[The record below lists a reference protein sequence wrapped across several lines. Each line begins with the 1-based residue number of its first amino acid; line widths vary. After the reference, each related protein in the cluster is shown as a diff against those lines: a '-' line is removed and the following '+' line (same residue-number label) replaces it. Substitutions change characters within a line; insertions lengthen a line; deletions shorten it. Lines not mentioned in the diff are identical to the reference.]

1 MAARRS
7 YGSGRVYVRTDA
19 AGRETFYGSW
29 WTNGRRV
36 KRRLG
41 VKRARGGR
49 EGLTAAQA
57 ESELR
62 RLMGEVTP
70 SSSPGDRLDMAEV
83 GRRYRKHLE
92 ALGRK
97 RSTLAAVEMTLRV
110 WIEPN
115 LGDRALDK
123 IRPEDVEDLMRA
135 MSKAGVGV
143 KSIRN
148 YIGTLSA
155 IFRFAMHPRRKWATS
170 NPCEV
175 IDLPPAR
182 RSEEIR
188 FLTTVEVEA
197 LVKAAVEGEHEALDR
212 ALYVVAAMTGL
223 RQGELIALRW
233 QDMDRDTRRVRVRRS
248 HVLGEFDTPKSRRS
262 ERSVP
267 LSRRVASELDG
278 WRIETRW
285 RSPGDLV
292 FAEPASGEV
301 LRRGALMRRYRRALK
316 GAGVES
322 GHRFHDL
329 RHTFGT
335 AMAAAGVPMRTL
347 QEWMGHRDLA
357 TTQRY
362 TDYAPNEREVEMVD
376 RAFGEGA
383 DG

>member
-70 SSSPGDRLDMAEV
+70 ASSPGDRLDMAEV

-110 WIEPN
+110 WIEPH

-143 KSIRN
+143 KSVRN

-175 IDLPPAR
+175 IDLPPVR
-182 RSEEIR
+182 TSEEIR
-188 FLTTVEVEA
+188 FLTTVEVDA
-197 LVKAAVEGEHEALDR
+197 LAKAAVEGEHQALDR
-212 ALYVVAAMTGL
+212 ALYVLAAMTGL

-233 QDMDRDTRRVRVRRS
+233 QDVDQDARRVRVRRS

-278 WRIETRW
+278 WRLKTRW
-285 RSPGDLV
+285 GSPADLV
-292 FAEPASGEV
+292 FAEPVSGEV

-316 GAGVES
+316 AAGVEP

-362 TDYAPNEREVEMVD
+362 ADYAPNEREVEMVD
-376 RAFGEGA
+376 RAFGEGL

>member
-19 AGRETFYGSW
+19 GGRETFYGSW
-29 WTNGRRV
+29 WANGRRV

-49 EGLTAAQA
+49 EGLTATQA
-57 ESELR
+57 ETELR
-62 RLMGEVTP
+62 RLMGEVRP
-70 SSSPGDRLDMAEV
+70 SSSAGDRLDMAEV

-110 WIEPN
+110 WIEPH

-135 MSKAGVGV
+135 MSKAGVGA
-143 KSIRN
+143 KSVRN

-155 IFRFAMHPRRKWATS
+155 IFRFAMHPQRKWATS

-182 RSEEIR
+182 TSEEIR
-188 FLTTVEVEA
+188 FLTIAEVDA
-197 LVKAAVEGEHEALDR
+197 LAKAAVAGEHHALDR

-233 QDMDRDTRRVRVRRS
+233 QDVDRDARRVRVRRS

-267 LSRRVASELDG
+267 LSRRVASELGRWQLD
-278 WRIETRW
+278 TRW
-285 RSPGDLV
+285 GRPDDLV
-292 FAEPASGEV
+292 FAEPASGDV

-316 GAGVES
+316 AAGVEP

-362 TDYAPNEREVEMVD
+362 ADYAPNEREVEMVD
-376 RAFGEGA
+376 RAFEGPKA
-383 DG
+383 

>member
-29 WTNGRRV
+29 WSNGTRV

-41 VKRARGGR
+41 VKRARGSR

-57 ESELR
+57 ETELR
-62 RLMGEVTP
+62 RLMGDVRP
-70 SSSPGDRLDMAEV
+70 SSSAGDRLDMAEV

-110 WIEPN
+110 WIEPH

-123 IRPEDVEDLMRA
+123 IRPEDIEDLMRA
-135 MSKAGVGV
+135 MGKAGVGA
-143 KSIRN
+143 KSVRN

-155 IFRFAMHPRRKWATS
+155 IFRFAMHPRRKWAIS

-175 IDLPPAR
+175 IDLPPAST
-182 RSEEIR
+182 SEEIR
-188 FLTTVEVEA
+188 FLTVSEVDA
-197 LVKAAVEGEHEALDR
+197 LAKAAVAGEHQTLDR
-212 ALYVVAAMTGL
+212 AMYVVAAMTGL

-233 QDMDRDTRRVRVRRS
+233 QDVDRDARRVRVRRS

-267 LSRRVASELDG
+267 LSRRVASELDR
-278 WRIETRW
+278 WRLETRW
-285 RSPGDLV
+285 GSPDDLV

-316 GAGVES
+316 AAGVAP

-362 TDYAPNEREVEMVD
+362 ADYAPNEREVEMVD
-376 RAFGEGA
+376 RAFG
-383 DG
+383 DPST